1 MLVLEGL
8 EGHHRSILLELLWHQ
23 WLGIDLDYS
32 VKWSWKQTKTILL
45 FLRFHLSLHA
55 VGPLSPLPPEDV
67 LDPGIEPVS
76 PALAGGFFTAEP
88 PGKPFELLF
97 FPYFAKG
104 TPDTLNLTGCC
115 EHPQGTKRRHG

>member
-8 EGHHRSILLELLWHQ
+8 EGHHRSIQLELLWHQ

-88 PGKPFELLF
+88 PGKPSSSYQSFLIPFAFNFAVTMLL
-97 FPYFAKG
+97 KIM
-104 TPDTLNLTGCC
+104 
-115 EHPQGTKRRHG
+115 